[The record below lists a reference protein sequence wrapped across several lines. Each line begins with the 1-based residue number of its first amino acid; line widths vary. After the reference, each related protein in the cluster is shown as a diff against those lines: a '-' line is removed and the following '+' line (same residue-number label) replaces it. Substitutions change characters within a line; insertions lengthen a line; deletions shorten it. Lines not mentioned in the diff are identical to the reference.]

1 MSSVQIILGF
11 PDAFAKSSPRKI
23 SCQLIGNLPEHQQ
36 IFIFDLFYAKT
47 LHQLSE
53 SQATALR
60 EDLDAWA
67 VQFSSKVFLPMEKIV
82 QSGLDRIDATLTL
95 VVPEIQYDAAQITL
109 EAECPDNDWAVL
121 KNIQKSAD
129 ASEAMQADAVKGLAQ
144 YFFIDNKLFRRELAI
159 HILAMRKYYQEG
171 LPASVPESML
181 EAPLYALH
189 KAMAYFQSVERG
201 DEDKF
206 FH

>member
-1 MSSVQIILGF
+1 MSSVQITLGF
-11 PDAFAKSSPRKI
+11 PADFGHNTPNKI
-23 SCQLIGNLPEHQQ
+23 SCRLEGQLPEHQQ
-36 IFIFDLFYAKT
+36 IFLFDLFYAKT
-47 LHQLSE
+47 LHQLSA
-53 SQATALR
+53 SQADSLR

-67 VQFSSKVFLPMEKIV
+67 VQFSSKIFLPMEKIV
-82 QSGLDRIDATLTL
+82 QSGLDRIDASLTL
-95 VVPEIQYDAAQITL
+95 VVPEIQYADAQITL
-109 EAECPDNDWAVL
+109 VATCPDNDWAVL
-121 KNIQKSAD
+121 ENIQKSQNV
-129 ASEAMQADAVKGLAQ
+129 SEAMHADAVKGLAQ